1 MAPKKKI
8 QVHTLQR
15 RLSKVGAALF
25 LITVRAR
32 TTVTVLR
39 FVEALADAGFLVSC
53 SDVQVCVMHVLRPA
67 PSFARNWCV
76 RCVTDSIYICTYTCI
91 CIIHIHGLCVCV
103 FAYIYICIHMH
114 MHIHIHMHTQAVY
127 VYRVCMHMHTHTHT
141 KHMRSFMAVER
152 CENHTHANTHTYK
165 DTYKHTHTHT
175 HTHTH
180 PKIPAAADVSRSV
193 VFVPATR
200 YCPGQ

>member
-141 KHMRSFMAVER
+141 QNICGRSWRLSGVKITHMQT
-152 CENHTHANTHTYK
+152 HTHTKTHTN
-165 DTYKHTHTHT
+165 THTHTHT
-175 HTHTH
+175 HTHT
-180 PKIPAAADVSRSV
+180 PKNTCCS
-193 VFVPATR
+193 
-200 YCPGQ
+200 